1 MASSDTPGL
10 KEPPSNV
17 NTIDMDQ
24 EKKSL
29 KITITFNNTDR
40 NKSPKSKTNF
50 KPTVQST
57 VAVAPF
63 TSNEK
68 QSTTHVSTNS
78 KPKKDDRDDD
88 DDERKRSHSHRR
100 DRHRPHSHSRS
111 PSPSHLPRSQSRSRS
126 SSQSRH
132 YNKYDKRRHRD
143 RDHSHSRRRRSHSR
157 DRDRDYNRT
166 PRDLREHEQ
175 HFQKTSPSAPSPRHS
190 SHSLHSHRDRA
201 AANRSNNQAS
211 INDKVMA
218 ALNDIQAKHKE
229 SITHPLDIKQQQLKR
244 NKAGARDKAMIF
256 AASSGNFW
264 SELLSH
270 PQFQKNISLAL
281 KTTNKEFDI
290 ATLFK
295 EFSNFHVKLIWLDCS
310 EHDRGVK
317 KTELLTFRDLIA
329 IRSYRKELNHCDALW
344 KFMFYEQ
351 RDLFWSMAIYYA
363 LLKTT
368 LVPQW
373 DEMFREQFALIHK
386 YGKRKYIHQDCC

>member
-78 KPKKDDRDDD
+78 KPKQDDRDDD
-88 DDERKRSHSHRR
+88 DEERKRSHSHRR

-132 YNKYDKRRHRD
+132 YNKYDKRRPRDRD

-295 EFSNFHVKLIWLDCS
+295 EFSNFHVKLVWLDCS

-373 DEMFREQFALIHK
+373 
-386 YGKRKYIHQDCC
+386 